1 MNLLRRLNRFAS
13 RRPTLSIWIG
23 VFLFLVLLGIVGH
36 FDADDEL
43 RAAQPVAFRSV

>member
-1 MNLLRRLNRFAS
+1 MNLLRRLDRFAS
-13 RRPTLSIWIG
+13 RRPYLAAWIG
-23 VFLFLVLLGIVGH
+23 VALFLVLLGIVGK